1 MVGIQHHQAVS
12 RRRARDSR
20 IRRGIEEVGQ
30 SMSIVQIAGQAAA
43 ATSIRRLHT
52 SRVSG
57 GVRRG
62 KVHDRRD
69 PREEEVCGV
78 FMLL

>member
-1 MVGIQHHQAVS
+1 VS
-12 RRRARDSR
+12 
-20 IRRGIEEVGQ
+20 Q
-30 SMSIVQIAGQAAA
+30 LMSIVQIAGQAAA

-52 SRVSG
+52 SRVSE

-62 KVHDRRD
+62 KVHDGRD